1 MIDQDLFKTIFTVII
16 GFCIMSLIVLVC
28 YWFSK
33 PARLLDKVTEPTH
46 IINSYEEFQEIYNTI
61 LDICNKIE
69 ILEKSN
75 AEADGF
81 SKEERLLNL
90 QNNLSR
96 WVQEYNAKSRMLTRN
111 KWKNPNLPYQ
121 LKISELCEN

>member
-1 MIDQDLFKTIFTVII
+1 VWA
-16 GFCIMSLIVLVC
+16 CH
-28 YWFSK
+28 WFSK

-61 LDICNKIE
+61 LDICTKIE

-96 WVQEYNAKSRMLTRN
+96 WVQEYNAKSRMITKNL
-111 KWKNPNLPYQ
+111 WKNPNLPYQ
-121 LKISELCEN
+121 LKNSEVCKN